1 MRIITCNLN
10 GIRSAASKGFFSWLE
25 QQNADVVC
33 VQELKAQEKDVVPT
47 YRESGHLTG
56 TFHYAEKPG
65 YSGVGIYARRQPDRV
80 RIGWGWPDADSEG
93 RYLRADFGRLSVVSM
108 YLPSGSSSEER
119 QHVKYQFMDKLLPE
133 LKALRA
139 SRRHVVLCGD
149 WNIAHTKKDIKNWRG
164 NQKNSGFLPEERA
177 WMTQIFAEVG
187 LVDAFRRVNPE
198 AEEYTWWSF
207 RGQAW
212 AKNVGWRIDYQVV
225 TPGLAKLATQ
235 TAIYKE
241 KRFSDH
247 APLRI
252 DYDYA
257 FDRPTPPK
265 RAAAGA
271 KSALPRKAAVNE
283 QPRPL
288 KRKRK

>member
-25 QQNADVVC
+25 KQNADVVC
-33 VQELKAQEKDVVPT
+33 VQELKAQEKDVIPT
-47 YRESGHLTG
+47 YQEAAGLTG
-56 TFHYAEKPG
+56 TFHYAQKPG

-80 RIGWGWPDADSEG
+80 RVGWGWPDADSEG
-93 RYLRADFGRLSVVSM
+93 RYLRADFGRLSVISM

-119 QHVKYQFMDKLLPE
+119 QRVKYQFMAKLLPE

-149 WNIAHTKKDIKNWRG
+149 WNIAHTRKDIKNWRG
-164 NQKNSGFLPEERA
+164 NQKNSGFLPEERDWLTRVFDEA
-177 WMTQIFAEVG
+177 G

-212 AKNVGWRIDYQVV
+212 VKDVGWRIDYQVV

-241 KRFSDH
+241 ERFSDH

-257 FDRPTPPK
+257 FDGLKPRK
-265 RAAAGA
+265 RAAAGSKGA
-271 KSALPRKAAVNE
+271 RSSKNSVKRPARSRRSA
-283 QPRPL
+283 
-288 KRKRK
+288 

>member
-10 GIRSAASKGFFSWLE
+10 GIRSAARKGFFAWLE

-33 VQELKAQEKDVVPT
+33 VQELKAQEKDVIPT
-47 YRESGHLTG
+47 YQEAAGLTG
-56 TFHYAEKPG
+56 VFHYAEKPG
-65 YSGVGIYARRQPDRV
+65 YSGVGIYARRPPDRV
-80 RIGWGWPDADSEG
+80 WVGWGWPDADSEG
-93 RYLRADFGRLSVVSM
+93 RYLRADFGRLSVISM

-119 QHVKYQFMDKLLPE
+119 QRVKYQFMAKLLPE

-149 WNIAHTKKDIKNWRG
+149 WNIAHTRKDIKNWRG
-164 NQKNSGFLPEERA
+164 NQKNSGFLPEERD
-177 WMTQIFAEVG
+177 WLTRVFDEVG

-198 AEEYTWWSF
+198 AEQYTWWSF

-212 AKNVGWRIDYQVV
+212 VKDVGWRIDYQVV

-241 KRFSDH
+241 ERFSDH

-257 FDRPTPPK
+257 FDGLKPRK
-265 RAAAGA
+265 RAAAGSKGA
-271 KSALPRKAAVNE
+271 RSSKNSVKRPARSRRSA
-283 QPRPL
+283 
-288 KRKRK
+288 

>member
-1 MRIITCNLN
+1 MRIITCNVN
-10 GIRSAASKGFFSWLE
+10 GIRSAARKGFFAWLE
-25 QQNADVVC
+25 KQNADVVC
-33 VQELKAQEKDVVPT
+33 VQELKAQEKDVIPT
-47 YRESGHLTG
+47 YQEAGVLTG

-93 RYLRADFGRLSVVSM
+93 RYLRADFGRLAVISL

-119 QHVKYQFMDKLLPE
+119 QRVKYQFMDKFLPE

-149 WNIAHTKKDIKNWRG
+149 WNIAHTRKDLKNWRG
-164 NQKNSGFLPEERA
+164 NQKNSGFLPEERT
-177 WMTQIFAEVG
+177 WMTRVFAEAG
-187 LVDAFRRVNPE
+187 LVDAFRCVNQ
-198 AEEYTWWSF
+198 EEEQYTWWSF

-212 AKNVGWRIDYQVV
+212 TKNVGWRIDYQVV

-235 TAIYKE
+235 TAIYKDT
-241 KRFSDH
+241 RFSDH
-247 APLRI
+247 APLSI

-257 FDRPTPPK
+257 FDSPQPGK
-265 RAAAGA
+265 RAAASS
-271 KSALPRKAAVNE
+271 KSARSRKAAAKR
-283 QPRPL
+283 PRFSQ
-288 KRKRK
+288 RKKKE

>member
-10 GIRSAASKGFFSWLE
+10 GIRSAASKGFFAWLE
-25 QQNADVVC
+25 KQNADMVC
-33 VQELKAQEKDVVPT
+33 VQELKAQEKDVIPT
-47 YRESGHLTG
+47 YQEVGGLTG
-56 TFHYAEKPG
+56 TFHYAQKPG
-65 YSGVGIYARRQPDRV
+65 YSGVGIYARRQPDSV
-80 RIGWGWPDADSEG
+80 RIGWGWPDADREG
-93 RYLRADFGRLSVVSM
+93 RYLRADFGRLVVISL

-119 QHVKYQFMDKLLPE
+119 QGVKYRFMGKILPE

-177 WMTQIFAEVG
+177 WMTQIFDEVG
-187 LVDAFRRVNPE
+187 LVDAFRQVNPD

-207 RGQAW
+207 RGRAW

-241 KRFSDH
+241 ERFSDH
-247 APLRI
+247 APLSI

-257 FDRPTPPK
+257 FDGSKPRK
-265 RAAAGA
+265 RAAPT
-271 KSALPRKAAVNE
+271 S
-283 QPRPL
+283 
-288 KRKRK
+288 

>member
-1 MRIITCNLN
+1 MRIISCNLN
-10 GIRSAASKGFFSWLE
+10 GIRSAASKGFFAWLE

-33 VQELKAQEKDVVPT
+33 VQELKAQEKDVIPT
-47 YRESGHLTG
+47 YQEAAGLTG

-80 RIGWGWPDADSEG
+80 RIGWGWPDADREG
-93 RYLRADFGRLSVVSM
+93 RYLRADFGRLAVISL

-119 QHVKYQFMDKLLPE
+119 QGVKYRFMDKILPE

-177 WMTQIFAEVG
+177 WMTQIFDEVG

-212 AKNVGWRIDYQVV
+212 AKDVGWRIDYQVV
-225 TPGLAKLATQ
+225 TPRLAKLATQ

-241 KRFSDH
+241 ERFSDH

-257 FDRPTPPK
+257 FDSPQPRKRVVAGSK
-265 RAAAGA
+265 RAR
-271 KSALPRKAAVNE
+271 SRKAAVK
-283 QPRPL
+283 RPS
-288 KRKRK
+288 RKRGAD